1 MKKTTCS
8 LAVCCFFAT
17 AGAQTTKQNS
27 GSNNTAWTPNSKIC
41 DPYKANQNAQN
52 SMSPAVKAFNNAS
65 QSKAE
70 KNVNAITNAY
80 CNPPVKTGSAKK
92 AN

>member
-1 MKKTTCS
+1 MKKTICS

-27 GSNNTAWTPNSKIC
+27 GSNTAWTPNSKIC
-41 DPYKANQNAQN
+41 DPYKASQNAQN

-70 KNVNAITNAY
+70 KNVNAITNVY
-80 CNPPVKTGSAKK
+80 CNPPVKTGGAKK